1 MDKNKISFIG
11 AGRVGT
17 SLSYL
22 LKSKG
27 YEVVGITS
35 RNISSAERAAT
46 FMGNS
51 ISYSNDIFVFVE
63 DSDIVFITTNDDAVT
78 FVAEGMSKNCEIRE
92 DQLFLHT
99 SGSLSS
105 SVLKP
110 LKEKGGIIASLHPL
124 QTVANPEEGI
134 KNIMGSIFA
143 IEGDEKALPI
153 LKEIV
158 HNLGGIP
165 FHIPEE
171 KKPLYHLAA
180 VIACNYF
187 VTLVDTSLDIF
198 KSINIDEE
206 IGLEGLLRLVHGTMN
221 NMEKLGTKNALTGP
235 IARGDIETVKGHLKA
250 MRNYAPELLLLYKVL
265 GDKTIKIA
273 KEKGTL
279 KTEDAKRLKELFSL
293 I

>member
-1 MDKNKISFIG
+1 MDDKKISFIG

-22 LKSKG
+22 LKAKG
-27 YEVVGITS
+27 YNVIGITS
-35 RNISSAERAAT
+35 RSISSAERAAT

-51 ISYSNDIFVFVE
+51 IAYSNDIFVFVE
-63 DSDIVFITTNDDAVT
+63 DSDIVFITTNDDAVPY
-78 FVAEGMSKNCEIRE
+78 VAEGMSKNCEIRE
-92 DQLFLHT
+92 NQIFLHT

-110 LKEKGGIIASLHPL
+110 LKERGGIIASLHPL

-134 KNIMGSIFA
+134 KNIVGSIFA
-143 IEGDEKALPI
+143 IEGDERAIPV
-153 LKEIV
+153 LKEMV
-158 HNLGGIP
+158 KNLEGVP

-187 VTLVDTSLDIF
+187 VTLVDTSLEIF
-198 KSINIDEE
+198 KNISIDEE
-206 IGLEGLLRLVHGTMN
+206 VGLEGLLKLVHGTMN
-221 NMEKLGTKNALTGP
+221 NMERLGTKNALTGP
-235 IARGDIETVKGHLKA
+235 IARGDIETVRGHLKA
-250 MRNYAPELLLLYKVL
+250 MKNFAPELTLLYKVL
-265 GDKTIKIA
+265 GDRTIKIA

-279 KTEDAKRLKELFSL
+279 KAEDAKRLKELFSL
-293 I
+293 S